1 MRREGTVSF
10 KFNIEGLRKQVTA
23 KIRKQTAD
31 KVWAAMK
38 IATKVALNA
47 TPVWTGETRA
57 NYRWSVGRKGSD
69 YTPHNVGL
77 NWRAPIFPVSPG
89 NADSKTLSALEA
101 MKATVYLNPFQKF
114 VLYNNTIYENGMT
127 IRDLEYG
134 QLTGTPHMMLSKAR
148 QALQARLGI

>member
-10 KFNIEGLRKQVTA
+10 KFDVEGAIKRA
-23 KIRKQTAD
+23 KEKMRLAHANR
-31 KVWAAMK
+31 VWAAMK
-38 IATKVALNA
+38 LATNVALNA

-57 NYRWSVGRKGSD
+57 NYRWAVGRKGSD
-69 YTPHNVGL
+69 YTPHNVGF
-77 NWRAPIFPVSPG
+77 NWRAPIFPVSPV
-89 NADSKTLSALEA
+89 NADSKSLAALEK
-101 MKATVYLNPFQKF
+101 MRSIVYSDPYQKF
-114 VLYNNTIYENGMT
+114 VLYNNTEYENGQT